1 MQSPNNYPPFHAA
14 AAYVRHQREGLGDL
28 LLAAKSVEDV
38 EYALSTLSVSESLKA
53 VLRKLMEQPP
63 LLLEQAQEQLSE
75 LFVALGTMP
84 ILPYGKMWQP
94 SRGVSWELAPERT
107 NDSSQRRT
115 LPFGAVYHAGGIQVL
130 GYYGDPGDA
139 LDTEEE
145 GLSVEDVIV
154 TYALDGYG
162 AAVRTAMVIGDR
174 GASRALT
181 FVDSLTP
188 GHKIL

>member
-1 MQSPNNYPPFHAA
+1 MPAPNSYPPFRAA
-14 AAYVRHQREGLGDL
+14 AAYVRRQREGLGDL

-38 EYALSTLSVSESLKA
+38 EYALTTLSVSESLKT
-53 VLRKLMEQPP
+53 VLRKLMEQPSLSP
-63 LLLEQAQEQLSE
+63 DQALDQLSE

-84 ILPYGKMWQP
+84 SAPDGKMWQ
-94 SRGVSWELAPERT
+94 SSMGVSWKLAPERT
-107 NDSSQRRT
+107 NSRNQRRT

-145 GLSVEDVIV
+145 GLSVEDVLV
-154 TYALDGYG
+154 SYAVNGYG
-162 AAVRTAMVIGDR
+162 AAVKTAMVIGDR
-174 GASRALT
+174 GASIALT
-181 FVDSLTP
+181 FVESLTS